1 MRLLIAEDEYITRM
15 MVQVVLEDGG
25 YHVDSVE
32 NGDRA
37 WEILRHDNAPE
48 IAILDWE
55 MPGQMDGLEVCRQV
69 KEMERLCPV
78 YVIMLTAHNERENI
92 LGGFAAG
99 ADDYMAKPFDEN
111 ELRARVRVA
120 ERLVQVQKQLSHSNE
135 ELRAIIDQF
144 GEGIGVCTRCGQ
156 IQDEDGNWRNLTPI
170 VQEKTD
176 SRFHFQICPAC
187 QKQEKGEEK
196 HG

>member
-32 NGDRA
+32 NGDLA
-37 WEILRHDNAPE
+37 WEILRRDNAPE

-69 KEMERLCPV
+69 KELERLCPV
-78 YVIMLTAHNERENI
+78 YVIMLTAHNQRENI

-120 ERLVQVQKQLSHSNE
+120 ERLVNAQKQLSHSNE
-135 ELRAIIDQF
+135 ELRAVINQF
-144 GEGIGVCTRCGQ
+144 GEGIGLCPRCRQ
-156 IQDEDGNWRNLTPI
+156 IQGEDCDWRDLAAI
-170 VQEKTD
+170 AQEKSD
-176 SRFHFQICPAC
+176 SRFNFQICPAC
-187 QKQEKGEEK
+187 RKK
-196 HG
+196 

>member
-15 MVQVVLEDGG
+15 MVQVVLEDCG

-32 NGDRA
+32 SGDRA
-37 WEILRHDNAPE
+37 WEILQHDNAPE

-55 MPGQMDGLEVCRQV
+55 MPGKIDGLEVCRRV
-69 KEMERLCPV
+69 KELERLCPV

-99 ADDYMAKPFDEN
+99 ADDYMGKPFDEN

-120 ERLVQVQKQLSHSNE
+120 ERLVNVQKQLAYSNE
-135 ELRAIIDQF
+135 ELRAIINQF
-144 GEGIGVCTRCGQ
+144 GENGIGACVRCGR
-156 IQDEDGNWRNLTPI
+156 ILGEDGDWRHLTVI
-170 VQEKTD
+170 LHEGID
-176 SRFHFQICPAC
+176 SRFNFQMCDAC
-187 QKQEKGEEK
+187 RKE
-196 HG
+196 